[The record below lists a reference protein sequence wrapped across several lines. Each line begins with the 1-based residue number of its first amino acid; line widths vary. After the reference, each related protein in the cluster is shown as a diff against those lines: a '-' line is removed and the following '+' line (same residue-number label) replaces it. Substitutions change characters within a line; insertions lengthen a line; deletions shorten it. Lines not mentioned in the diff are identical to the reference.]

1 MKFITLII
9 ASVILSISWASAA
22 KPNVLLILVDD
33 LKPVLGCYGDKAAV
47 TPNID
52 SFAATAMRFD
62 RAYCNTAVC
71 AASRFNLMLGTRSS
85 TSGLYAFGKPL
96 RNPYPDA
103 VTLPQ
108 YFIKHGYKAESLG
121 KVYHIGHG
129 NTGDAKSWSVPHF
142 KDLVI
147 EYVLKESNEGKLS
160 REEAMFNN
168 AWGTRSIKSF
178 VRGAAWEAPE
188 VEDEAYADGRVAAE
202 TIKRLQA
209 AAKNPDQPF
218 FIACGFARPH
228 LPFVAPKKYWDLH
241 DPAKLP
247 MPQHADYPK
256 GSPEYAL
263 KKGGEI
269 KNYKPVPE
277 DGMFKDKELIRKLI
291 HGYYA
296 STSYM
301 DAQFGKVMGELS
313 RLGLDE
319 NTIVV
324 IWGDHGFHLGDHS
337 FWTKHTNYEQA
348 TRIPIIIRAPG
359 VTKPG
364 SATHQLIETVDL
376 FPTLAELAGL
386 PKPVVQQPIEGESHV
401 PVLKTPSA
409 RVSDH
414 AYMCYRMGKRV
425 GRTIRT
431 DRYRLVE
438 WKQPGKPAETAV
450 LELYDY
456 KEDPLETE
464 NIATKRPEEV
474 KALRTILDRY
484 PEAAAARV
492 GF

>member
-1 MKFITLII
+1 MKLITTVIT
-9 ASVILSISWASAA
+9 SVALSVLAASAA
-22 KPNVLLILVDD
+22 KPNVLMILVDD
-33 LKPVLGCYGDKAAV
+33 LKPALGCYGDEAAV
-47 TPNID
+47 TPNLD
-52 SFAATAMRFD
+52 AFAKTALRFD
-62 RAYCNTAVC
+62 KAYCNTAVC
-71 AASRFNLMLGTRSS
+71 AASRFNLMLATRSS

-96 RNPYPDA
+96 RDPYPDA
-103 VTLPQ
+103 ITLPQ
-108 YFIKHGYKAESLG
+108 YFIKHGYRAESLG

-129 NTGDAKSWSVPHF
+129 NTGDPKSWSVPHF
-142 KDLVI
+142 KDFVI
-147 EYVLKESNEGKLS
+147 EYALEESTGGELS
-160 REEAMFNN
+160 REEAMFRN
-168 AWGTRSIKSF
+168 AWGNRPIKSF
-178 VRGAAWEAPE
+178 PRGAAWEAPE
-188 VEDEAYADGRVAAE
+188 VEDDAYADGRVATE

-209 AAKNPDQPF
+209 AAENPGQPF

-247 MPQHADYPK
+247 MPEHEEYPD
-256 GSPEYAL
+256 GAPEYAL

-291 HGYYA
+291 YGYYA

-301 DAQFGKVMGELS
+301 DAQFGKVMDELS

-324 IWGDHGFHLGDHS
+324 IWGDHGFHLGDHG

-348 TRIPIIIRAPG
+348 TRIPVIIRAPG

-364 SATHQLIETVDL
+364 SATRQIIETVDL
-376 FPTLAELAGL
+376 FPTLVDLAGL
-386 PKPVVQQPIEGESHV
+386 PAPDVQQLIDGESHV
-401 PVLKTPSA
+401 PVLKDPAA

-414 AYMCYRMGKRV
+414 AYLCYRKGERV

-431 DRYRLVE
+431 ERYRLVE
-438 WKQPGKPAETAV
+438 WKVPGEHADTAV
-450 LELYDY
+450 LEFYDY
-456 KEDPLETE
+456 EEDPLETE
-464 NIATKRPEEV
+464 NISAKRPEEV
-474 KALRTILDRY
+474 KALRAILNRY
-484 PEAAAARV
+484 PEAADARV